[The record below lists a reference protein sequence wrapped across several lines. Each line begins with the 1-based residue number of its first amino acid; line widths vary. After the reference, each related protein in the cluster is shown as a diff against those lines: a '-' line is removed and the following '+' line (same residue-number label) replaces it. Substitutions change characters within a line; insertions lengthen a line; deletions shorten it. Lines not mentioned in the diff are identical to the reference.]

1 MDNLD
6 SKLIKRFE
14 EIYGY
19 WCLDMMISFHNN
31 VCMLTSLE
39 RAQLVRYCGKNK
51 RDLNAVELAY
61 DLLRSEW
68 RYTESDVIEHSDFE
82 AI

>member
-39 RAQLVRYCGKNK
+39 RAQLVRYYAKEYC
-51 RDLNAVELAY
+51 RSSAVDLAY
-61 DLLRSEW
+61 DLIRSEW

>member
-6 SKLIKRFE
+6 SKLIRRFE
-14 EIYGY
+14 EILYLWLSGR
-19 WCLDMMISFHNN
+19 MITFHDN

-51 RDLNAVELAY
+51 RYLNAVELAY

-68 RYTESDVIEHSDFE
+68 RYTESDVTDHSDFE

>member
-1 MDNLD
+1 MNNLD
-6 SKLIKRFE
+6 SKLIRRFD
-14 EIYGY
+14 EILYL
-19 WCLDMMISFHNN
+19 WCEGRMITFHDN

-39 RAQLVRYCGKNK
+39 RAQLVRYCGKIK

>member
-6 SKLIKRFE
+6 SKLIKRFD
-14 EIYGY
+14 EILGY
-19 WCLDMMISFHNN
+19 WCLGMMIQFHDNA
-31 VCMLTSLE
+31 CMLTPLE
-39 RAQLVRYCGKNK
+39 RAKLVRYFAEVHCSSS
-51 RDLNAVELAY
+51 AVDLAY